1 MGWICPECGFMNKV
15 ETGVC
20 TCGFDRSV
28 FLSSDLSG
36 AESAG
41 GGQFAIEP
49 FGAASPAG
57 DIFHADLSSQASS
70 KQALEEKPGAK
81 RSSFHPSDR
90 ITLRE
95 VGRWKFSFSPSDGR
109 ISIGTAALEP
119 FRLDLTVEDI
129 EGILDSVYEMT
140 GTQKTVRRLELADKD
155 VLELIDFIGEA
166 IDAKRSKIRPS
177 FSPDDVVVI
186 TELVNRKLSQ

>member
-1 MGWICPECGFMNKV
+1 MGWICPECGFMNTV

-36 AESAG
+36 AESEG
-41 GGQFAIEP
+41 GGRFDSDA

-57 DIFHADLSSQASS
+57 GIFHADLASQSSSR
-70 KQALEEKPGAK
+70 QALEEKPGAK
-81 RSSFHPSDR
+81 KSAFHSSDR

-95 VGRWKFSFSPSDGR
+95 VGRWKFSFSPSDGK

-119 FRLDLTVEDI
+119 FRLDLTVEDF
-129 EGILDSVYEMT
+129 EGILDLIYEMT
-140 GTQKTVRRLELADKD
+140 GTQKTFRRLELADKD

-166 IDAKRSKIRPS
+166 IDSKRSKIRPS
-177 FSPDDVVVI
+177 FSPDDVGVI
-186 TELVNRKLSQ
+186 TALVNRKLSQ